1 MVLYTNSDYR
11 LQEYNSL
18 GRYCVYIYIYIYIY
32 VLHMYI
38 CRYVHALMVNN
49 YFYNYIIVATS
60 NSPTLLDI
68 DI

>member
-1 MVLYTNSDYR
+1 
-11 LQEYNSL
+11 
-18 GRYCVYIYIYIYIY
+18 
-32 VLHMYI
+32 MYI